1 VVSERQG
8 PATEAARTADKPG
21 EPDERTAREL
31 VELVTAI
38 AAELRPDRQ
47 GRPVTLDSVL
57 DRDLGFD
64 SLARTELL
72 LRIER
77 DFAVRLPEPA
87 IVAETVRELLRELLA
102 ASGREAQQATRVRLP
117 AGEAA
122 SSWPTAAGTL
132 LEVLDWHLDTHPDRI
147 HCHLYHEDRAQPIS
161 YRELHA
167 DASTVAAG
175 LLDAGLAPG
184 RAVAIMLPTGR
195 EYLASF
201 LGTLLAGGI
210 PVPIYPPLRPSQIE
224 EHLRRHARILGSA
237 DAQLLVTVPDALPF
251 ARLLQA
257 HVPALARVVAA
268 ASLLAVD
275 TPAPRVYA
283 RPEDIALLQYT
294 SGSTGQP
301 KGVIVTHA
309 QVLANLRAAIQRL
322 EATPADVFVSWLP
335 LYHDMG
341 LIGAWLGS
349 LYVGCELVLMSPL
362 QFLARPSRWLWAVH
376 AHRGTL
382 SASPN
387 FGYELCLRKIDDGEV
402 EGLDLAS
409 WRFAMNGAEP
419 VSPATLRAF
428 IERYSAY
435 GFSCGA
441 AAPVYGLAEST
452 LALTMPSSGTGLRV
466 DRIERDRFRRDGRAV
481 PAGSDD
487 PNPLEFVACG
497 HVLSGQ
503 ELRVVNA
510 FGVEVDERVEGRLQ
524 FRGNAAT
531 SGYYRN
537 PEATAALFSGSWL
550 DSGDRAY
557 LVDGRLHI
565 TGRDKE
571 IIIRGGRNIHP
582 YELEETIGAIDGVR
596 KGCVAVLG
604 CGDANSGTEKLV
616 VVAETRLK
624 ERERLDA
631 LRGRIEQETAGL
643 IGAPPDDVT
652 LAPPHAVLK
661 TSSGKIRRAAMRE
674 LYESGEIGRAAGGL
688 KWQLLRMGV
697 FAIAPALGRFA
708 RGAGRMAFGLYALA
722 ATLTMAVAAALVL
735 LIAPGLRRRW
745 RIVSAMA
752 RALLAI
758 VGMRLIVRGREHVP
772 QDRPCVLV
780 ANHSS
785 YVDAVVVLAALPR
798 LVSFVA
804 KAELKH
810 TPVLGFL
817 LRRMGI
823 EYVERFDRR
832 QSSEDAQR
840 MAALAQRGRSLLF
853 FPEGTFRRA
862 PGLLPFRMGAFRA
875 AAGAGLPLVP
885 MVLRGTR
892 AALPDRSLLPRRVTL
907 TVRFLE
913 PLTAAGS
920 DWESAVAL
928 NRRARDAI
936 LACSGEPDIAADG

>member
-1 VVSERQG
+1 VVSEDQG
-8 PATEAARTADKPG
+8 PATESARSADRQR
-21 EPDERTAREL
+21 EHDDRTARQLIEL
-31 VELVTAI
+31 VAAI
-38 AAELRPDRQ
+38 AAELRPGRQ
-47 GRPVTLDSVL
+47 GRSATLDSAL

-64 SLARTELL
+64 SLARTELM
-72 LRIER
+72 LRVER
-77 DFAVRLPEPA
+77 EFAVSLPDRA
-87 IVAETVRELLRELLA
+87 MVAETVRELLRELLA
-102 ASGREAQQATRVRLP
+102 ASGREARHAARMRLP
-117 AGEAA
+117 GSEAA
-122 SSWPTAAGTL
+122 SSWPTEAATL
-132 LEVLDWHLDTHPDRI
+132 LEVLDWHLETHPDRI
-147 HCHLYHEDRAQPIS
+147 HCHLYHEDRAQPIT

-175 LLDAGLAPG
+175 LLEAGLAPG

-210 PVPIYPPLRPSQIE
+210 PVPIYPPLRPSQLE
-224 EHLRRHARILGSA
+224 EHLRRHARILASA
-237 DAQLLVTVPDALPF
+237 DAQLLVTVPEAVPF

-257 HVPALARVVAA
+257 HVPGLARVVAA
-268 ASLLAVD
+268 ASLMAVD
-275 TPAPRVYA
+275 APAPRVRA

-294 SGSTGQP
+294 SGSTGEP

-309 QVLANLRAAIQRL
+309 HVLANLRAAVQRL

-349 LYVGCELVLMSPL
+349 LYVGCELALMSPL

-387 FGYELCLRKIDDGEV
+387 FGYELCLRKIDDSEI

-419 VSPATLRAF
+419 VSPTTLKAF

-435 GFSCGA
+435 GFTGDA

-452 LALTMPSSGTGLRV
+452 LALAMPSSGTGLRI
-466 DRIERDRFRRDGRAV
+466 DRIQRDRFRREGRAV
-481 PAGSDD
+481 PAGPDD

-497 HVLSGQ
+497 HVLPGQ

-510 FGVEVDERVEGRLQ
+510 HGVEVDERVEGRLQ
-524 FRGNAAT
+524 FRGNSAT

-557 LVDGRLHI
+557 LVDGRLYI

-582 YELEETIGAIDGVR
+582 YELEEAIGTIEGVR
-596 KGCVAVLG
+596 RGCVAVLG
-604 CGDANSGTEKLV
+604 CGDASSGTEKLV

-631 LRGRIEQETAGL
+631 LRTRIEQETAEL
-643 IGAPPDDVT
+643 IGAAPDDVQLT
-652 LAPPHAVLK
+652 PPHAVLK
-661 TSSGKIRRAAMRE
+661 TSSGKIRRGTMRE
-674 LYESGEIGRAAGGL
+674 LYETGEIGRSAGGF

-697 FAIAPALGRFA
+697 FSIAPALERFA
-708 RGAGRMAFGLYALA
+708 HSTGRVAYGLYALA
-722 ATLTMAVAAALVL
+722 ATLAMAVAAALL
-735 LIAPGLRRRW
+735 LLVVPGLRRRW
-745 RIVSAMA
+745 SMLSAMA

-758 VGMRLIVRGREHVP
+758 VGMRMIVRGREHVP
-772 QDRPCVLV
+772 QDLPCVLV

-785 YVDAVVVLAALPR
+785 YVDAVVVLAALPM

-823 EYVERFDRR
+823 EFVERFDRQ

-840 MAALAQRGRSLLF
+840 MAALAKRGRSLLF

-875 AAGAGLPLVP
+875 AASAGLPLVP
-885 MVLRGTR
+885 LVLRGTR
-892 AALPDRSLLPRRVTL
+892 AALPDRSVLPRRVTV

-913 PLTAAGS
+913 PLTAEGS
-920 DWESAVAL
+920 DWDSAVAL
-928 NRRARDAI
+928 NRHARDAI
-936 LACSGEPDIAADG
+936 LACCGEPDIAADG